1 MNKEEILEENPSS
14 PIPLPDA
21 TSGADDEDDDLYRRP
36 EPIRTPAS
44 QPPPREPALASS
56 PTSPP
61 TSPTSPTKSS
71 FKNFLHKF
79 RRRSRHSAGAAE
91 AEQPGFIARLSRRG
105 SSPSIHGSQPQS
117 PNADVNTF
125 RAQNSN
131 RNTYSDV
138 SSISSVGSDKEGRKR
153 LARRTITGASTRTGN
168 TEVEEARDGF
178 DETLAPSPNFT
189 TSDAGAARIGSPTRE
204 SRFREVGL

>member
-1 MNKEEILEENPSS
+1 MKRIYLKITVVFAAVALITASCTKK
-14 PIPLPDA
+14 I
-21 TSGADDEDDDLYRRP
+21 DEAY
-36 EPIRTPAS
+36 
-44 QPPPREPALASS
+44 
-56 PTSPP
+56 
-61 TSPTSPTKSS
+61 
-71 FKNFLHKF
+71 
-79 RRRSRHSAGAAE
+79 
-91 AEQPGFIARLSRRG
+91 
-105 SSPSIHGSQPQS
+105 QS